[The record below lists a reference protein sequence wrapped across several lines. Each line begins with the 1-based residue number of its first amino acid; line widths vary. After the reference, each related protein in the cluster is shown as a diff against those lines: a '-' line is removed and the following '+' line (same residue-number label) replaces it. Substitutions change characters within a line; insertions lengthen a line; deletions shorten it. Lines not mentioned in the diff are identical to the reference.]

1 MTDKKTTAARPKLG
15 ELEPGHPVMVRR
27 SPNDMRRRPP
37 EERYIPARVVKAARV
52 WIDLESTDER
62 QFLLTWRMRRDTQ
75 DEASQYISYNASFA
89 TLDQHAWDQTREWA
103 LATLRDHGID
113 LLRQSPWRGREIELA
128 DLLSKVDPNDTP

>member
-15 ELEPGHPVMVRR
+15 ELEPGQPVMVRR